1 MRDYIYV
8 NLLPIEYR
16 VVRKD
21 YSYLFDPR
29 VLVSTFALLGIGAAY
44 LIGQQFFAS
53 NLATKQAEL
62 QEVQQEIAANAYVQT
77 KIKEL
82 ETLRDEKTAKNQ
94 SLKSISV
101 SKRKWVRVLEGV
113 NRSMPLNTWLETV
126 KQNDGNEQEMELRG
140 RTFVFPE
147 VAEYMME
154 LEKNEYFQGVSLIS
168 IEFQKESERSSFTF
182 TLKIQMN
189 PNVGIDNFALDT
201 QPEKVL

>member
-1 MRDYIYV
+1 
-8 NLLPIEYR
+8 

-29 VLVSTFALLGIGAAY
+29 ILVSTFALLGLGAAY

-53 NLATKQAEL
+53 NLATKQADL
-62 QEVQQEIAANAYVQT
+62 QEVQQEISANSYVQS

-126 KQNDGNEQEMELRG
+126 KQNESNEQEVEIKG
-140 RTFVFPE
+140 KTFVFPE

-154 LEKNEYFQGVSLIS
+154 LEKNEYFQEINLLS
-168 IEFQKESERSSFTF
+168 IEFQQENERSSFSF

-189 PNVGIDNFALDT
+189 PNVGIDNFALDST
-201 QPEKVL
+201 PEKVL